1 MQETVLFREQRSVS
15 SLGDCG
21 GNSLVAE
28 FEKTQFAGDH
38 RAPRPAGAQRPTGGW
53 MRKIARAFVSMK
65 NVGVPFRSTADHRTL
80 ELLKGWTKRMHLERG
95 GRISCQTGKV
105 WITLDRG
112 GEDIVLT
119 ACESKDFHPG
129 ARVLVEAL
137 AQSRVVLQVP

>member
-1 MQETVLFREQRSVS
+1 MQETVLFREQRSVG

-38 RAPRPAGAQRPTGGW
+38 RAPRPAGAQRSTGGW
-53 MRKIARAFVSMK
+53 MRKIARAFASIK
-65 NVGVPFRSTADHRTL
+65 NEEVPFRPAADHRTL
-80 ELLKGWTKRMHLERG
+80 ELSKGWAKRMYLERG
-95 GRISCQTGKV
+95 GRISCHTGKV
-105 WITLDRG
+105 WITLDKG

-119 ACESKDFHPG
+119 ACESKDFDPR

-137 AQSRVVLQVP
+137 AQSRVVLQIP